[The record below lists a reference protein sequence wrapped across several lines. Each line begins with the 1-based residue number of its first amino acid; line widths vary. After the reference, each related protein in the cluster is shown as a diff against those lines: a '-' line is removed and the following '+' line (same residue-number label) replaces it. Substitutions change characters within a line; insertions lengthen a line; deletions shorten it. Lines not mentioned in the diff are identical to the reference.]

1 MAQMKRRVTGSGTA
15 KPKSTPMPYKPS
27 TRKPKVE
34 VMPYKP
40 SSGGGTSAGPAPS
53 EESRR
58 PRQPSV
64 EDRIYRTMPI
74 TEPQLKQIK
83 NMYGIE

>member
-27 TRKPKVE
+27 SRKPDVE

-40 SSGGGTSAGPAPS
+40 SSRGGTSAGPAPS
-53 EESRR
+53 
-58 PRQPSV
+58 V
-64 EDRIYRTMPI
+64 DDKIYRTMPV
-74 TEPQLKQIK
+74 TEQQLKQIK
-83 NMYGIE
+83 KMYGIE